1 MINVFIIDDQE
12 IIREGLKMMLSLYDT
27 KIRIIGEAK
36 NGKEGLNLISSI
48 KDSIDIVLTDIKMPV
63 LDGVEF
69 TKIAKELFPQIKVIV
84 LTTFNEDEYILNSLK
99 NGAYGFLLKD
109 SKGDELVSAIKS
121 VNKGNL
127 L

>member
-27 KIRIIGEAK
+27 EIRIIGEAK

-48 KDSIDIVLTDIKMPV
+48 KDSIDIILTDIKMPV

-99 NGAYGFLLKD
+99 NGAYGFLL
-109 SKGDELVSAIKS
+109 
-121 VNKGNL
+121 
-127 L
+127 

>member
-69 TKIAKELFPQIKVIV
+69 TKIAK
-84 LTTFNEDEYILNSLK
+84 
-99 NGAYGFLLKD
+99 
-109 SKGDELVSAIKS
+109 
-121 VNKGNL
+121 
-127 L
+127 